1 METSTPAFMI
11 REIPVYG
18 RLILAPMDGFTDW
31 PMRSICRE
39 FGSAMSYSE
48 FLNGIDITQGNPH
61 LKSQLYFAPDEHP
74 LVYQIY
80 DDAPERFLKAALK
93 VAVRQPDIID
103 INIGCSARNVANR
116 GAGSGLLK
124 TPAKIAQIASALV
137 SQLPMPITA
146 KIRLGWDDDSRNFL
160 EVARILED
168 CGVSLIAV
176 HGRTR
181 RQEYGGNADWDA
193 IAAVKAA
200 VKIPVIGNGDI
211 TDFALAQQRLQ
222 QSGVDAVMIGRAAI
236 GNPWIF
242 AGSSREEQPVSERY
256 RVIERHL
263 KRIIELYSERIA
275 MLMFRKHL
283 LRYMQGYL
291 TSAEI
296 RRSIFSHLEADPLLA
311 EIRTLFDLN

>member
-80 DDAPERFLKAALK
+80 DDAPERFLQAALK
-93 VAVRQPDIID
+93 VAARQPDIID

-160 EVARILED
+160 EVAHILED
-168 CGVSLIAV
+168 SGVSLIAV

-181 RQEYGGNADWDA
+181 RQEYGGSADWEA

-211 TDFALAQQRLQ
+211 TDFALAQRRLQ

-263 KRIIELYSERIA
+263 KRMSELYSERIA

>member
-1 METSTPAFMI
+1 MI

-168 CGVSLIAV
+168 SGVSLIAV

>member
-1 METSTPAFMI
+1 MI

-93 VAVRQPDIID
+93 VAVRQPEIID

-168 CGVSLIAV
+168 SGVSLIAV

-181 RQEYGGNADWDA
+181 RQEYGGSADWDA

-263 KRIIELYSERIA
+263 KRMIELYSERIA

>member
-1 METSTPAFMI
+1 MI

-61 LKSQLYFAPDEHP
+61 LKSQLFFAPDEHP

-168 CGVSLIAV
+168 SGVSLIAV

-263 KRIIELYSERIA
+263 KRMIELYSERIA

>member
-1 METSTPAFMI
+1 MI

>member
-263 KRIIELYSERIA
+263 KRMIELYSERIA

-296 RRSIFSHLEADPLLA
+296 RRSIFSYLEADPLLA

>member
-1 METSTPAFMI
+1 MI

-168 CGVSLIAV
+168 SGVSLIAV

-263 KRIIELYSERIA
+263 KRMIELYSERIA

>member
-1 METSTPAFMI
+1 MI

-168 CGVSLIAV
+168 SGVSLIAV

-181 RQEYGGNADWDA
+181 RQEYGGSADWDA

-211 TDFALAQQRLQ
+211 TGFALAQQRLQ

-256 RVIERHL
+256 RIIERHL
-263 KRIIELYSERIA
+263 KRMIELYSERIA